1 MNAANSSNN
10 IYSKGAGPLVRLFF
24 ACLNN
29 QHFLTI
35 QFPTLETQ
43 VGDRHG
49 LCSKFAFMSD
59 LIINKVTESALV
71 SLDLEEYFPKEE
83 IAVFDM
89 KDYLFMGL
97 ILKEK
102 DFRESLKNLDLEP
115 FRNKIVAVTCTADA
129 VIPMWAYMLVASYL
143 EPVTKEVMFGSKE
156 ALQQQLLLNNISKI
170 PATDYLDKR
179 VVIKGC
185 GELPVGE
192 AAYLHATKML
202 RPVAK
207 SIMYGEP
214 CSTVPIF
221 KKK

>member
-1 MNAANSSNN
+1 
-10 IYSKGAGPLVRLFF
+10 
-24 ACLNN
+24 
-29 QHFLTI
+29 
-35 QFPTLETQ
+35 
-43 VGDRHG
+43 
-49 LCSKFAFMSD
+49 MSD
-59 LIINKVTESALV
+59 GIINKVTESALV
-71 SLDLEEYFPKEE
+71 SLDLEEYFPKDE

-102 DFRESLKNLDLEP
+102 DFRESLKNLDVEV
-115 FRNKIVAVTCTADA
+115 FRQKAVAVTCSADA

-143 EPVTKEVMFGSKE
+143 EPVANEIIFGTKEEM
-156 ALQQQLLLNNISKI
+156 QQQLLLHNINKI
-170 PATDYLDKR
+170 AVNEYLDKR

-192 AAYLHATKML
+192 AAYLHATKLL
-202 RPVAK
+202 RPVVK